1 MKRTLPAL
9 AAAALL
15 LVSVRAQQPATS
27 QQPNEVSTTI
37 SSDQAGSA
45 PRFAVP
51 DFIALS
57 KDAETVD
64 AAQTIGR
71 VLWDDLNFEREFALI
86 PRDVLATI
94 PPATSL
100 VDIPFDRYR
109 EINADG
115 IIIGAVQKTELGV
128 RVEVRLFNRNRQSV
142 FSREYSGSVGN
153 KRLYAHT
160 IADELHQQQRAL
172 RGVARTK
179 LTFNSDRDG
188 ERMAGTVENRGVKE
202 IYIADYDGENQ
213 RRVTTQRSLN
223 INSTW
228 SPDARS
234 IAYTSYRRG
243 APTIFI
249 SNIYQGT
256 LDEPTKGAAGQA
268 FLPAWS
274 PDGTRIAFTSTRD
287 GNSEIYVANRD
298 GSNVRRITNSAAI
311 DSTPTW
317 SPTGTQIAFTSDR
330 YRHAADLHRGRGWA
344 GAAPADTRVVCG
356 PADLVAGALQR
367 GRVHGA
373 HGSGQRHQGHRT
385 RDRPGQAADVRG
397 RHEREPG
404 VLGQRPPH
412 CLHVHPVRQVANLHH
427 QQGRQGPP
435 SDHADRQQ
443 LPARLVQVATRTL
456 WEYVNE
462 PDARIPA
469 GDPGNPAD
477 AVRPDHRGVRR
488 QETSGG
494 APCPAATDHGS
505 EHLRCAAAC
514 AT

>member
-1 MKRTLPAL
+1 MKRILPAL

-15 LVSVRAQQPATS
+15 IVSLQGQQPATS
-27 QQPNEVSTTI
+27 QQPSEVSTTI

-51 DFIALS
+51 DFIAMS
-57 KDAETVD
+57 RDAETVD

-86 PRDVLATI
+86 PKDVLATI

-100 VDIPFDRYR
+100 VDVPFDRYR

-115 IIIGAVQKTELGV
+115 IIIGTVQRTDLGV
-128 RVEVRLFNRNRQSV
+128 RVEVRLFNRGRQAV
-142 FSREYSGSVGN
+142 FSREYSGSVAN

-188 ERMAGTVENRGVKE
+188 ERMSGTVENRGVKE

-223 INSTW
+223 INSAW

-243 APTIFI
+243 APAIFI

-298 GSNVRRITNSAAI
+298 GSNVRRITSSTAI

-330 YRHAADLHRGRGWA
+330 TGTPQIYIVGADGLGLRQLTHEPYA
-344 GAAPADTRVVCG
+344 
-356 PADLVAGALQR
+356 
-367 GRVHGA
+367 
-373 HGSGQRHQGHRT
+373 
-385 RDRPGQAADVRG
+385 DRPTWSPAPYNEIAYTARTGPGNDVKVIELATGQVRQLTFGEGTNESPSFSANG
-397 RHEREPG
+397 RHIAFMSTRSG
-404 VLGQRPPH
+404 KSQIFTISKDGKDL
-412 CLHVHPVRQVANLHH
+412 RQI
-427 QQGRQGPP
+427 
-435 SDHADRQQ
+435 
-443 LPARLVQVATRTL
+443 TRTGNN
-456 WEYVNE
+456 YQ
-462 PDARIPA
+462 PDW
-469 GDPGNPAD
+469 
-477 AVRPDHRGVRR
+477 
-488 QETSGG
+488 SK
-494 APCPAATDHGS
+494 
-505 EHLRCAAAC
+505 
-514 AT
+514 

>member
-1 MKRTLPAL
+1 MKRILPVI
-9 AAAALL
+9 AASAVLI
-15 LVSVRAQQPATS
+15 VTTTAQQPAPAT
-27 QQPNEVSTTI
+27 QQPNEITTTI

-86 PRDVLATI
+86 PKDVVATI
-94 PPATSL
+94 PAATSFAD
-100 VDIPFDRYR
+100 VPFDRWR

-115 IIIGAVQKTELGV
+115 VVVGTVQKTELGV
-128 RVEVRLFNRNRQSV
+128 RVEVRLMNVRNRQPA
-142 FSREYSGSVGN
+142 FSREYSGSVAN

-160 IADELHQQQRAL
+160 IADEIHQQQRSL

-202 IYIADYDGENQ
+202 IYISDYDGENQ

-243 APTIFI
+243 PPTIFV

-298 GSNVRRITNSAAI
+298 GSGLRRVTNNPAI

-317 SPTGTQIAFTSDR
+317 SPSGTQIAFTSDR
-330 YRHAADLHRGRGWA
+330 TGTPQIYI
-344 GAAPADTRVVCG
+344 V
-356 PADLVAGALQR
+356 
-367 GRVHGA
+367 
-373 HGSGQRHQGHRT
+373 GSDGLGLRQLTHEPYA
-385 RDRPGQAADVRG
+385 DRPTWSPAPYNEIAYTARTGPGNDIKVIELATGQVRQLTFGEGTNESPSFSANG
-397 RHEREPG
+397 RHIAFMSTRSG
-404 VLGQRPPH
+404 KAQIFTLSKDGKD
-412 CLHVHPVRQVANLHH
+412 LRQI
-427 QQGRQGPP
+427 
-435 SDHADRQQ
+435 
-443 LPARLVQVATRTL
+443 TRTG
-456 WEYVNE
+456 NNFQ
-462 PDARIPA
+462 PDW
-469 GDPGNPAD
+469 
-477 AVRPDHRGVRR
+477 
-488 QETSGG
+488 SK
-494 APCPAATDHGS
+494 
-505 EHLRCAAAC
+505 
-514 AT
+514 